1 MNILLFG
8 GTGRTG
14 KIILQ
19 KALNDGHSVSTL
31 ARDPSRL
38 DALNARIIKG
48 TPYDLEN
55 VKEAICDSDVVIST
69 LNVSRVS
76 DSPWAK
82 LRSPKDM
89 ISNSIQNVLQVM
101 PEHSIKRII
110 VMSTLGAGDSWKRMP
125 LIFKLVI
132 SSSNLRHAFKD
143 HTRQEEI
150 LAASATDWTVVR
162 LPGLTD
168 EKGEKDVLIKL
179 NNDIKLNR
187 TINRESVARFIL
199 NIVDD
204 KKYFKQIVAVS
215 N

>member
-19 KALNDGHSVSTL
+19 KALNDGHNVTTI
-31 ARDPSRL
+31 ARNPESL
-38 DALNARIIKG
+38 DGLEARIIKG

-55 VKEAICDSDVVIST
+55 VKQAVCDCDVVIST

-89 ISNSIQNVLQVM
+89 ISHSIHNALQVM
-101 PEHSIKRII
+101 PEHGIKRII
-110 VMSTLGAGDSWKRMP
+110 VMSTLGAGDSWNKMP

-132 SSSNLRHAFKD
+132 SSSNLRYAFKD
-143 HTRQEEI
+143 HTRQEQI
-150 LAASATDWTVVR
+150 LAKSGTNWTVVR
-162 LPGLTD
+162 LPGLTT
-168 EKGEKDVLIKL
+168 EKGEREVKIKL
-179 NNDIKLNR
+179 NNDTKLNR
-187 TINRESVARFIL
+187 TVNRESVARFIL
-199 NIVDD
+199 NIINDER
-204 KKYFKQIVAVS
+204 YFKNIAAIS